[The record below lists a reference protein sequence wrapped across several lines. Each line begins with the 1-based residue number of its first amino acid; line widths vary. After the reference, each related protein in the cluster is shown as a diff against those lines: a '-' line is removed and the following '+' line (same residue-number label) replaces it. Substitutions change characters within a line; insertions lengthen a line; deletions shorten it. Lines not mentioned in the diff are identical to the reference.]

1 MLDVVRFEDPEV
13 AVILAQEKQRQQR
26 TLNMIASENS
36 APVAIMEAESSLFT
50 NKAAEGYPGR
60 RFHAGCQYTD
70 AIESLALQRAK
81 NLFQAEHVNVQP
93 HSGVNANMAV
103 YFAVLKVGDPIL
115 SMKLDHGGHLSHGA
129 AMSLTGHCYQ
139 FRHYGVRR
147 ETELI
152 DYEEVRSLAKAHQPK
167 MIVGGASSYP
177 RLIDFAALREIADE
191 VGAYLLID
199 MAHIAGLVA
208 AGIIPSPVPYADFV
222 TFTTYKTLMGGRGG
236 MILCKKAY
244 SAKIDRAIFPGTQG
258 TPAVQSIAAKAVCF
272 QRAMSPEFR
281 QIQAQIVANAHRFAQ
296 ALHTAGYRLVTG
308 GTDNHLV
315 LIDLRGTGL
324 KGNTAEALLEKIGIL
339 TNKNVVPYDPE
350 SPMITSGLRFG
361 TPALTT
367 RGLKEPEMDR
377 IAAIVHQAF
386 RQPDNSDLLGQLC
399 AEVRE
404 ICEAFPLYS
413 ELDGIS

>member
-1 MLDVVRFEDPEV
+1 MLDVVRFDDPEV

-70 AIESLALQRAK
+70 AIESLAIQRAK

-115 SMKLDHGGHLSHGA
+115 SMKLDHGGHISHGA

-139 FRHYGVRR
+139 FRHYGVHR

-236 MILCKKAY
+236 MILCKKL
-244 SAKIDRAIFPGTQG
+244 SKNRSRDFPGTQG
-258 TPAVQSIAAKAVCF
+258 PAVQSIAAKAVVF
-272 QRAMSPEFR
+272 
-281 QIQAQIVANAHRFAQ
+281 NAPCHRSFGKFKCKLSRMHNAAQ

-339 TNKNVVPYDPE
+339 TNKNVSYDPE
-350 SPMITSGLRFG
+350 SPMVSQRLTLRNPGIDHARTERAGNGPDCRYCPSGL
-361 TPALTT
+361 
-367 RGLKEPEMDR
+367 
-377 IAAIVHQAF
+377 
-386 RQPDNSDLLGQLC
+386 QPTG
-399 AEVRE
+399 
-404 ICEAFPLYS
+404 
-413 ELDGIS
+413 

>member
-1 MLDVVRFEDPEV
+1 MIQTLRFEDPEV
-13 AVILAQEKQRQQR
+13 AAILSHEIQRQQQ
-26 TLNMIASENS
+26 TLDMIASENS
-36 APVAIMEAESSLFT
+36 APLAIMEAEASLFG

-70 AIESLALQRAK
+70 EIETLAIQRAK
-81 NLFQAEHVNVQP
+81 TLFQAEHANVQP
-93 HSGVNANMAV
+93 HSGVNANLAV
-103 YFAVLKVGDPIL
+103 YFAVLNVGDPIV
-115 SMKLDHGGHLSHGA
+115 SMKLDHGGHISHGA
-129 AMSLTGHCYQ
+129 KMSLTGHCYQ
-139 FRHYGVRR
+139 FAHYGVNR
-147 ETELI
+147 ETEVI
-152 DYEEVRSLAKAHQPK
+152 DYDEVRALAKAHQPK

-191 VGAYLLID
+191 TGAYLLID

-208 AGIIPSPVPYADFV
+208 AGVIPSPVPYSDFV

-236 MILCKKAY
+236 VILCKNDYASKV
-244 SAKIDRAIFPGTQG
+244 DRAIFPGTQG

-272 QRAMSPEFR
+272 QRAMSKDFR
-281 QIQAQIVANAHRFAQ
+281 QIQAQIIANAQRFAQ
-296 ALHTAGYRLVTG
+296 VLQEAGYRLVTG

-339 TNKNVVPYDPE
+339 ANKNVVPYDQE

-367 RGLKEPEMDR
+367 RGMKETEMGR
-377 IAAIVHQAF
+377 LAEIVHRAF
-386 RQPDNSDLLGQLC
+386 SHPEDNALHTELQ
-399 AEVRE
+399 RE
-404 ICEAFPLYS
+404 AQTLCEAFPLYQ
-413 ELDGIS
+413 ELG